1 MADRQ
6 KRLLSLIERAT
17 GRAAYT
23 GDAEEEGEDLDADAD
38 TFEAELTIAGA

>member
-17 GRAAYT
+17 GKPVY
-23 GDAEEEGEDLDADAD
+23 GDPMAEEGEDVEGDEEDAESGNLA
-38 TFEAELTIAGA
+38 A